1 MREIKFRAWDGVKM
15 IYPDNEG
22 WFNKC
27 KTAQHTRL
35 QDLQLGNAIKLLTI
49 MQYTGLKDKN
59 GKEIYEG
66 DLCRVAHN
74 GLCEIFWDEKR
85 ARFCVRWID
94 KTFKSIRGE
103 VEMIFNNH
111 EIVFEII
118 GNIYENKGLITN

>member
-1 MREIKFRAWDGVKM
+1 MREIKFRAWDIVALKM
-15 IYPDNEG
+15 IDDYITVREDG
-22 WFNKC
+22 HFIGY
-27 KTAQHTRL
+27 T
-35 QDLQLGNAIKLLTI
+35 ISLTENI
-49 MQYTGLKDKN
+49 PMQYTGLKDKN

-66 DLCRVAHN
+66 DVCRVAHN

-85 ARFCVRWID
+85 ARFGVRWID